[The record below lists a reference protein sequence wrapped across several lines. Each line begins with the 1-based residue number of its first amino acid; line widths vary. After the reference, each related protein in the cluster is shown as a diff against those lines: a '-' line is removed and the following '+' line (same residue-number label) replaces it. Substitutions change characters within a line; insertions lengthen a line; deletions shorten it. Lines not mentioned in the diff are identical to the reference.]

1 MAIRSTDQNIDMFR
15 FKISEIQYSI
25 SSTVSRINKKLLK
38 KFDSDRIK
46 KSDAIKE
53 RIDKSMESLKS
64 DLEELKKLAL
74 FAEDQALNSLKIK
87 LPQNGRQE
95 FTGFMQMIGDKSES
109 SACREEIL
117 AWVVFAAEKNSMK

>member
-1 MAIRSTDQNIDMFR
+1 MKIDRVISSVDDRPLIRWLEAISMAIKSTDQNIDMFR

-74 FAEDQALNSLKIK
+74 FAED
-87 LPQNGRQE
+87 
-95 FTGFMQMIGDKSES
+95 
-109 SACREEIL
+109 
-117 AWVVFAAEKNSMK
+117 